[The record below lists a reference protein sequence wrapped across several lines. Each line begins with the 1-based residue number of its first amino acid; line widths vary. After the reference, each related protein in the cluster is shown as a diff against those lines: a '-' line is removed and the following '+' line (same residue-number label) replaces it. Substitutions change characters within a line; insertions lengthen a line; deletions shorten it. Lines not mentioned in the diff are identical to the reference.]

1 MATTRVTNTKSGKAA
16 IKYAFEEK
24 LGVKAGD
31 RVLAAGGSNLDVS
44 YAMQQMRH
52 VWKAHGKDDG
62 KTVQM
67 YRIIQSFGLDELD
80 PKNPEDI
87 AKANEIG
94 LALAAELYPDRQALV
109 VTQADGKGKKGVGDE
124 KGGKL
129 HNHILVNSVSFVDG
143 KSLRGDDKEHSTI
156 SAKSDEIIQRYG
168 MNPVDTEA
176 SRNRRTLSE
185 KQMAA
190 AGMYVW
196 KDDLRNRIVAG
207 LESEEITDRDSFVQH
222 MKDEHEVEVSYR
234 GKKFVKYDFIGKD
247 GGSHG
252 ARDTALSNNGYYGRD
267 RLDEMFAEN
276 AQRLAEAALAVEA
289 EQEEEEVTDEPET
302 IAPTIV
308 GGIDLSFMDADLAK
322 VSKRHKK
329 ADAPVKNTPYVEPD
343 MMREV
348 REEREAKK
356 AAAKM
361 DGLHGDALVMND
373 EVDSLRAKEA
383 AAAARE
389 EAERKAEQEKQ
400 KKAEEDARKAIE
412 ALEEA
417 KRQEQAE
424 KAQKLR
430 EEAKARLVKD
440 VFFKRESNYDVPE
453 STLTRFMQNEE
464 KWMGTKFKNGIT
476 KELEDYTVSKV
487 YKRTTSQIADEKRA
501 ERNGVQN
508 ATDQVAQADGP
519 EL

>member
-24 LGVKAGD
+24 MGVKAGD

-52 VWKAHGKDDG
+52 VWEAHGKADG

-168 MNPVDTEA
+168 MKPVDTEA

-196 KDDLRNRIVAG
+196 KDDLRERIVAG
-207 LESEEITDRDSFVQH
+207 LESEEITDRDSFIQH
-222 MKDEHEVEVSYR
+222 MKDEHEVEVTYR

-267 RLDEMFAEN
+267 RLDAMFAEN
-276 AQRLAEAALAVEA
+276 AQRLADAALVAEA

-302 IAPTIV
+302 IAPTFV
-308 GGIDLSFMDADLAK
+308 GGVDLSFMDAELAK
-322 VSKRHKK
+322 VAKRHKK
-329 ADAPVKNTPYVEPD
+329 SDAPVKKTPYVEPP

-348 REEREAKK
+348 REEREAKA

-361 DGLHGDALVMND
+361 DELHGEALVMNND
-373 EVDSLRAKEA
+373 VDSRKAQEV

-389 EAERKAEQEKQ
+389 EAERKAEQAEQ
-400 KKAEEDARKAIE
+400 KKAAEDARKAIE

-424 KAQKLR
+424 KAQKR
-430 EEAKARLVKD
+430 IQESKGRLLKD
-440 VFFKRESNYDVPE
+440 VFLGRESLYDVPE
-453 STLTRFMQNEE
+453 KTFTRFMENED
-464 KWMGTKFKNGIT
+464 KWMGKTFVNGIT
-476 KELEDYTVSKV
+476 NKEQRFDTPEIYRRSKIQV
-487 YKRTTSQIADEKRA
+487 ASEERA
-501 ERNGVQN
+501 ERQGVQN

-519 EL
+519 ER